1 MNRMKLIA
9 SLFHLI
15 RVSILLVWVLPILG
29 CSGLISERYSDKEMI
44 DFFLK
49 NENSFN
55 ELAKMGDAESDVIR
69 VADSFTRTKKSFAWP
84 RPESEWGI
92 TKTRWDEY
100 RTLFARL
107 GIKGGMDIADTE
119 KFGRLT
125 FFVMRSCGKFSDCS
139 EREKGYVHSTSDLKP
154 LVESIDS
161 IPKSARREDRI
172 YMSISPNWYIYENR
186 D

>member
-1 MNRMKLIA
+1 MNRIKALA

-15 RVSILLVWVLPILG
+15 KVLILLVGVLPVLG
-29 CSGLISERYSDKEMI
+29 CSELISDRYSDEEMI
-44 DFFLK
+44 VFFLK

-55 ELAKMGDAESDVIR
+55 ELAKMGDAESEVVR

-92 TKTRWDEY
+92 TKVRWDEY
-100 RTLFARL
+100 KTLFARL

-119 KFGRLT
+119 KSGRLT
-125 FFVMRSCGKFSDCS
+125 FFVMRACGNFSGCS
-139 EREKGYVHSTSDLKP
+139 DREKGYVHSTSDLKP
-154 LVESIDS
+154 LVESIDD
-161 IPKSARREDRI
+161 IPKDAIREDRT
-172 YMSISPNWYIYENR
+172 YMRISPNWYIYENR